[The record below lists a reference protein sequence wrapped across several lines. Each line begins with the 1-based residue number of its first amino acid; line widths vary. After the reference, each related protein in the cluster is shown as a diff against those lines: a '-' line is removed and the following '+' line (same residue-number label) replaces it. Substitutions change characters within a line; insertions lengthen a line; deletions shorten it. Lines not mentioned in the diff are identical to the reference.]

1 MIHSISIPF
10 GREQELVLETG
21 RIARQA
27 HGSVTARVGGTMV
40 MANVVRSNKP
50 VDYTD
55 FFPLQVDY
63 REKHYAVG
71 RIPGNFFRREGRPGT
86 PETINARLIDRAIR
100 PLFPDGFNYEV
111 QVYITIL
118 SMDQKNPPAIPS
130 LIAASAALSISD
142 IPFSGPVGA
151 VRIGRVDDQFVLN
164 PTFQERE
171 VSALDLVVAGTKSA
185 INMVESGS
193 KYLVE
198 SVILDGLKLGHEWV
212 VRCARKIEELV
223 AMCGTQKMPFQSPQ
237 LNPELAKA
245 VDEMAWPGFEPINR
259 ITEKKERENAV
270 DALRERI
277 VTELL
282 QRFAPA
288 PEAAKAVQRQ
298 IAEVYDNAYRKNVR
312 EMILSKSVRA
322 DGRGLTEVRP
332 ITVEPQFLPMAHGSV
347 VFTRGQTQS
356 LGVTTLGTIG
366 DQMKVDDL
374 MGVSTE
380 RFLLHY
386 NFPSYCVGETR
397 RIMGPGRRELGHGM
411 LAQRALE
418 PILPDQ
424 EKFPYT
430 MRIVSEVLESNGSSS
445 MASVCSGCL
454 SLMDAGVPIKAPVAG
469 IAMGLIAEGDHVAI
483 LSDIMGMEDHLG
495 DMDFKVAG
503 TQDGITA
510 LQMDI
515 KVEGLKFDILER
527 ALAQALEGRRHILG
541 EMLKVLPAYRPEL
554 SPNAPRIET
563 LKIPVSKIGDLIGP
577 SGKHIRGIVETT
589 GAKVDVED
597 DGTVFICT
605 EDGEAMQ
612 KAKAMVLALTA
623 DVEVGQTYTGK
634 VVRITEFGAFVE
646 LLPKK
651 DGLVHIS
658 ELDFSRVEKVT
669 DVCREG
675 DMMKVKVI
683 DVDPS
688 GKVRLSRKA
697 ALLDEPGFV
706 PPEGYKPSERPER
719 SGHGGGG
726 HDRGSR
732 DRGGHD
738 RGSHDR
744 GADRG
749 PHDRGGDRGPHD
761 RGGDRG
767 PHDRGGDR
775 GPRR

>member
-503 TQDGITA
+503 THDGITA

-515 KVEGLKFDILER
+515 KITGITPQIMS
-527 ALAQALEGRRHILG
+527 QALTQAHQARLSILDKIT
-541 EMLKVLPAYRPEL
+541 ETISAPRSELKQH
-554 SPNAPRIET
+554 APRIIVV
-563 LKIPVSKIGDLIGP
+563 KIPVEKIGAVIGP
-577 SGKHIRGIVETT
+577 GGKIIRSIQIET
-589 GAKVDVED
+589 GATIDIED
-597 DGTVFICT
+597 DGSVYVASS
-605 EDGEAMQ
+605 DGESAR
-612 KAKAMVLALTA
+612 KAIERIEELT
-623 DVEVGQTYTGK
+623 ETPIPGRIYTGK
-634 VVRITEFGAFVE
+634 VVRITDFGAFIE
-646 LLPKK
+646 ILPNM

-658 ELDFSRVEKVT
+658 QLDSQRVERVEDIVSMGDEITVMVT
-669 DVCREG
+669 G
-675 DMMKVKVI
+675 I
-683 DVDPS
+683 DPQ
-688 GKVRLSRKA
+688 GKIRLSRQA
-697 ALLDEPGFV
+697 VL
-706 PPEGYKPSERPER
+706 EGWTLEEAVARDRP
-719 SGHGGGG
+719 GGGSRPG
-726 HDRGSR
+726 GSR
-732 DRGGHD
+732 
-738 RGSHDR
+738 
-744 GADRG
+744 
-749 PHDRGGDRGPHD
+749 PFNRGGDDR
-761 RGGDRG
+761 RGG
-767 PHDRGGDR
+767 
-775 GPRR
+775 GPRNNHRR